1 MLKTKR
7 PRCGACTRAKRKCS
21 LNDGETSC
29 AACVKRGLECVIDTV
44 KIINYKGPS
53 KSSMTTTLKPHNEM
67 KNGSVTSS
75 NLVEMLRDAAASTSA
90 SNTPKSNVS
99 STEEANLAV
108 DHELHADQFLYSLS
122 SKVYLPR
129 QTVTEGS
136 RGTPLLIDETEE
148 RDVDDKVEIPM
159 SFSLADF
166 VQSSLRVRSIRQ
178 HHHVLEAMTRT
189 NSKSKISEKEIIQTL
204 ENNGYDVESRPKNH
218 KVIGLYTPNFQSYD
232 EVKIII
238 DTQKLSNNYYVKEP
252 GVEVSED
259 HQIKIVNVGTTEI
272 PVHVME
278 LLFNRFC
285 ERQMSQGSYSSSSTS
300 DNQKD
305 VVPALQICLPLV
317 FGNVTVLEAA
327 TVLQFLMSG
336 ELNLRQ
342 YHDAMVRLHLK
353 ILSEFQIR
361 VQYTS
366 TLCCDHTILLLYY
379 LLEIEVIKGSTH
391 PLYQHLIGITHA
403 LITFRGG
410 PKRFK
415 ETLTGMCLFQLL
427 MQHIV
432 NGNPYSLS
440 TSSVPELVQQSSATP
455 SSSSS
460 SSSASSLSSSFSTVT
475 STPAPLLCW
484 SALQPVITNTPKIS
498 IYDNIHL
505 TPTTSFKTSAAIY
518 SHITQL
524 QSLLNIVHSA
534 NTDPTVTPTA
544 STIDAKFSY
553 NDIPRSL
560 LSHIISEAHTLEQTI
575 ISKSRP
581 HKSDENSND
590 QPGLAELLNIK
601 MSRLYLLQT
610 VFCEVPISTRTIGL
624 VSEMIE
630 TVKDAMKQFESLPQ
644 PKRKDERVYPLS
656 LFTLGVSLVGGD
668 NRAWLRGV
676 IWELYEWTR
685 RENLRTVIDL
695 LEKIWEINP
704 DGSRLVD
711 TRLLAA
717 REGVSICLFV

>member
-1 MLKTKR
+1 
-7 PRCGACTRAKRKCS
+7 
-21 LNDGETSC
+21 
-29 AACVKRGLECVIDTV
+29 
-44 KIINYKGPS
+44 
-53 KSSMTTTLKPHNEM
+53 MTTTLKPHNEM

-148 RDVDDKVEIPM
+148 RNVDDKVEIPM

-403 LITFRGG
+403 LITFRG
-410 PKRFK
+410 
-415 ETLTGMCLFQLL
+415 
-427 MQHIV
+427 
-432 NGNPYSLS
+432 
-440 TSSVPELVQQSSATP
+440 
-455 SSSSS
+455 
-460 SSSASSLSSSFSTVT
+460 
-475 STPAPLLCW
+475 
-484 SALQPVITNTPKIS
+484 
-498 IYDNIHL
+498 
-505 TPTTSFKTSAAIY
+505 AIY

-704 DGSRLVD
+704 DGSQLVD